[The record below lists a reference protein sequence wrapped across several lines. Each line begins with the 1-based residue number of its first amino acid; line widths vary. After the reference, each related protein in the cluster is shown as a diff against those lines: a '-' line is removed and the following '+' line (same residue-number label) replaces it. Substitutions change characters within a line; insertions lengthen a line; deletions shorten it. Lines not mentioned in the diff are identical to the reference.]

1 MFVDRVRIWA
11 RGGKGGS
18 GCSSFRREAFVP
30 RGGPDG
36 GDGGDGGN
44 VIIKVNTHLNNLT
57 HLKYKPHHFAE
68 KGVHGKGSQR
78 TGRKGKHLIVEVP
91 PGTVI
96 SRLPTSAENIERSVP
111 FEVAEPIIDLTK
123 DGETFVITR
132 GGKGGRGNLHFKT
145 ATNKAPTECEIGEEG
160 QYGQY
165 AFELKS
171 IADVGLVGYPNA
183 GKSSLLRSISAA
195 TPKVAPYP
203 FTTMSPAVGVIESDG
218 GKKRFTMADIPGLIE
233 GASEGVG
240 LGHDFLRHIER
251 CSLLVFVLDMSD
263 LEKRDPIQD
272 FIQLRKEIKNYDETL
287 AQREYIVVGNKLDLP
302 ESQEHIERFQNTQRI
317 PILKISAET
326 GEGTAELVQDLF
338 QRLDNRNEEEAEVE
352 SKPETQTGTTDP

>member
-30 RGGPDG
+30 KGGPDG
-36 GDGGDGGN
+36 GDGGDGGS
-44 VIIKVNTHLNNLT
+44 VILKVNPHLNNLT
-57 HLKYKPHHFAE
+57 HLRYKPHHFAE
-68 KGVHGKGSQR
+68 NGAHGKGAQR
-78 TGRKGKHLIVEVP
+78 TGRKGKPLIVEVP

-96 SRLPTSAENIERSVP
+96 SRLPAPDDAIERSVP
-111 FEVAEPIIDLTK
+111 FEDGEVIADLTEA
-123 DGETFVITR
+123 GETYVLAR
-132 GGKGGRGNLHFKT
+132 GGKGGRGNLHFKS
-145 ATNKAPTECEIGEEG
+145 ATNKAPTECEVGGEGE
-160 QYGQY
+160 YGQF

-183 GKSSLLRSISAA
+183 GKSSLLRALSAA

-203 FTTMSPAVGVIESDG
+203 FTTMSPQIGVIQTQN

-251 CSLLVFVLDMSD
+251 CSLLVFVIDMSG
-263 LEKRDPIQD
+263 LEQRDPIQD
-272 FIQLRKEIKNYDETL
+272 FIQLRKEIKNYDEEL
-287 AQREYIVVGNKLDLP
+287 AQRDYLVVGNKLDLE
-302 ESQEHIERFQNTQRI
+302 ESQEHLERFANTQRI
-317 PILKISAET
+317 PMFQISAET
-326 GEGTAELVQDLF
+326 GEGTQTLVQELF
-338 QRLDNRNEEEAEVE
+338 KRIEAARSRRDAAE
-352 SKPETQTGTTDP
+352 SAETET

>member
-1 MFVDRVRIWA
+1 MFVDRVRVWA

-44 VIIKVNTHLNNLT
+44 VIIKVNPHLNNLT

-68 KGVHGKGSQR
+68 KGTHGKGSQR

-96 SRLPTSAENIERSVP
+96 ARLPAPQETIERSVP
-111 FEVAEPIIDLTK
+111 FELAEPFADLTK
-123 DGETFVITR
+123 PESTFVLTK
-132 GGKGGRGNLHFKT
+132 GGKGGRGNLHFKS
-145 ATNKAPTECEIGEEG
+145 AINKAPTECEVGEEG
-160 QYGQY
+160 EYGQY

-183 GKSSLLRSISAA
+183 GKSSLLRCLSAA

-203 FTTMSPAVGVIESDG
+203 FTTMSPAVGIIEDESNN
-218 GKKRFTMADIPGLIE
+218 RFTMADIPGLIE

-287 AQREYIVVGNKLDLP
+287 AQREYLVVGNKVDLP
-302 ESQEHIERFQNTQRI
+302 ESEEHLKRFESTQRLPMI
-317 PILKISAET
+317 KISAKT
-326 GEGTAELVQDLF
+326 GEGTEALVTELF
-338 QRLDNRNEEEAEVE
+338 ARLKARDEKRDQEEEAGLDGIDATED
-352 SKPETQTGTTDP
+352 S

>member
-1 MFVDRVRIWA
+1 MFVDRVRVWA

-44 VIIKVNTHLNNLT
+44 VILKVNPHLNNLT
-57 HLKYKPHHFAE
+57 HLRYKPHHFAE
-68 KGVHGKGSQR
+68 KGAHGKGAQR
-78 TGRKGKHLIVEVP
+78 TGRKGKPLTVEVP

-96 SRLPTSAENIERSVP
+96 SRLPAPEDSIARSVP
-111 FEVAEPIIDLTK
+111 FETGEVIADLTEA
-123 DGETFVITR
+123 GETFIIAK
-132 GGKGGRGNLHFKT
+132 GGKGGRGNLHFKS
-145 ATNKAPTECEIGEEG
+145 ATNKAPTECEVGGEGE
-160 QYGQY
+160 YGQF

-183 GKSSLLRSISAA
+183 GKSSLLRCVSAA

-203 FTTMSPAVGVIESDG
+203 FTTMTPQVGVIETAD

-233 GASEGVG
+233 GASEGIG

-251 CSLLVFVLDMSD
+251 CSLLVFVIDMSG
-263 LEKRDPIQD
+263 LEQRDPIQD
-272 FIQLRKEIKNYDETL
+272 FIQLRKEIKNYDEEL
-287 AQREYIVVGNKLDLP
+287 AKRDYLVVGNKLDLE
-302 ESQEHIERFQNTQRI
+302 ESQEHLERFQNTQRI
-317 PILKISAET
+317 PMLRISAET
-326 GEGTAELVQDLF
+326 GEGTQALITELF
-338 QRLDNRNEEEAEVE
+338 CRLEKNRAAAAAADAAAPEA
-352 SKPETQTGTTDP
+352 GDPAP

>member
-1 MFVDRVRIWA
+1 MFVDRVRVWA

-36 GDGGDGGN
+36 GNGGDGGS

-78 TGRKGKHLIVEVP
+78 TGRKGKPLTIEVP
-91 PGTVI
+91 AGTVI
-96 SRLPTSAENIERSVP
+96 SRLPAPAESIERSVP
-111 FEVAEPIIDLTK
+111 FELAEPIVDLTK
-123 DGETFVITR
+123 EGETFILAR
-132 GGKGGRGNLHFKT
+132 GGKGGRGNMEFKT
-145 ATNKAPTECEIGEEG
+145 ATNKAPTECEVGEEG

-183 GKSSLLRSISAA
+183 GKSSLLRCVSAA

-203 FTTMSPAVGVIESDG
+203 FTTMSPAVGIIEDAS
-218 GKKRFTMADIPGLIE
+218 KNRFTMADIPGLIE

-272 FIQLRKEIKNYDETL
+272 FIQLRKEIKNYDELL
-287 AQREYIVVGNKLDLP
+287 AKRDYLVVGNKLDLP
-302 ESQEHIERFQNTQRI
+302 ESQEHIERFESTQRI
-317 PILKISAET
+317 PIMRISAAT
-326 GEGTAELVQDLF
+326 GEGTDALVQELF
-338 QRLDNRNEEEAEVE
+338 KRLAEQKLAEAEDQ
-352 SKPETQTGTTDP
+352 PTGEADA